1 MRRAGAAEGLLKM
14 TSEDRPNMEDVKRSW
29 RRTIAA
35 KLFVSFILIAALTA
49 IAATVSALQFGR
61 IETAMGQLTEVS
73 LPEVKFGLAV
83 ESNARAI
90 AAAGAQLAGA
100 STEPQRFARM
110 NEATE
115 RIGQLWSALSRLRDA
130 TNDTETIDKLQQLIA
145 QVDRQI
151 GQLDSTV
158 RERIAVVSALDNAIG
173 RLSRDSGELAERL
186 LLLPRQADKV
196 QLAING
202 LRGDTYRSVGV
213 LYRSATAMELKAIDT
228 GQNAFDEIRRRF
240 EGGLNF
246 IMNDPDFDRNEA
258 VAIDKVARSVL
269 ALGSGAGGVFELRR
283 SELASTTAAEALQSG
298 LETLAEDMQKLVEA
312 LVDRVEDAAT
322 ETTVA
327 TKRALDNTRNWLIG
341 ISLLSLLVAI
351 FVVWF
356 FVQRSVV
363 ARLQQ
368 VTQAMLAVASGRLNV
383 SLPPVGPDELGDMSR
398 ALVVFRDNAR
408 DIRQAREEAEQARHQ
423 AEAASRTKSA
433 FLANMSHELRTPLN
447 AIIGYSEILRE
458 DAQDRGDK
466 ASEDDLVKI
475 ETAGKHL
482 LGLINDILDLSKIE
496 AGRMDLH
503 LEEVDLNRL
512 LAEVRVLVTPLIDK
526 NGNKLEID
534 APADIGNMRVDLVKL
549 KQSLINLL
557 SNAAKFTKD
566 GLVKLT
572 VRKDASDQGR
582 SIFTFAVTDSGIGM
596 TEEQMGRL
604 FQAFT
609 QADSSTTRNYGGTGL
624 GLTITKHF
632 CTMLGGDIAVTSE
645 PGKGSTFTITLPDG
659 GKDAVVQRPE
669 AAAPVAGDRAGRTVL
684 IVDDDPTVHDVLRA
698 TIAKEGY
705 RLLHAYDGAQALEL
719 ASAERPDVITLD
731 VMMPKL
737 DGWSVLG
744 KLKSDPALASIP
756 VIMLTIV
763 DERTMGYS
771 LGASEYMTKPVDR
784 NRLIELLRRFAST
797 TSREGVVLVVDDSAD
812 VRAVVRTTVEKAGLK
827 TVEAEN
833 GQVALDWLKNNPKPA
848 LVLLD
853 LMMPVMDGFA
863 FLDKVKDDPG
873 LSRVPI
879 VVLTAKEL
887 TEAERRVVNER
898 TLLVLTKG
906 AQPLSTLGSA
916 LAAIARQPVEKVA
929 G

>member
-1 MRRAGAAEGLLKM
+1 MTTLDEATIEG
-14 TSEDRPNMEDVKRSW
+14 TRRSW

-35 KLFVSFILIAALTA
+35 KLLVAFIVIAALTA
-49 IAATVSALQFGR
+49 IAALVAVLQFGR
-61 IETAMGQLTEVS
+61 IETAMGQLTEES
-73 LPEVKFGLAV
+73 LPEVKFALAV
-83 ESNARAI
+83 ETNARAI

-100 STEPQRFARM
+100 NSEAQRFTRM
-110 NEATE
+110 SDATE

-130 TNDTETIDKLQQLIA
+130 TDDTAAIEKLQSLIA
-145 QVDRQI
+145 GLDGQI
-151 GQLDSTV
+151 GQLDRTV
-158 RERIAVVSALDNAIG
+158 RERIAVDSALDNAIG
-173 RLSRDSGELAERL
+173 RLTRDSADLAERL
-186 LLLPRQADKV
+186 LLLPRQADQV
-196 QLAING
+196 QLVING

-213 LYRSATAMELKAIDT
+213 LYRGATAPAAKAVAE
-228 GQNAFDEIRRRF
+228 GQKQFDEIRERF
-240 EGGLNF
+240 DGGLKF
-246 IMNDPDFDRNEA
+246 IMDSPEFDRTEA
-258 VAIDKVARSVL
+258 AAIDKVARSVL
-269 ALGSGAGGVFELRR
+269 ALGTGAGGVFALRQSDLEER
-283 SELASTTAAEALQSG
+283 AAAERLQAG
-298 LETLAEDMQKLVEA
+298 LEKSAEDMQMLVSALVSKVEA
-312 LVDRVEDAAT
+312 KAAD
-322 ETTVA
+322 TTAA
-327 TKRALDNTRNWLIG
+327 TKRALDNTRFWLIG
-341 ISLLSLLVAI
+341 ISLLSLVVAV

-356 FVQRSVV
+356 FVQRYVI

-368 VTQAMLAVASGRLNV
+368 VTSAMLAVASGRLNV
-383 SLPPVGPDELGDMSR
+383 KLPPAGTDELGDMSR
-398 ALVVFRDNAR
+398 ALAVFRENAHE
-408 DIRQAREEAEQARHQ
+408 IRQAREEAETARHQ

-503 LEEVDLNRL
+503 LEDVDINRL
-512 LAEVRVLVTPLIDK
+512 LAEVRVLVTPLVDK
-526 NGNKLEID
+526 NGNRLEID
-534 APADIGNMRVDLVKL
+534 APADIGAMHVDLVKL

-557 SNAAKFTKD
+557 SNAAKFTKG
-566 GLVKLT
+566 GLVKLA
-572 VRKDASDQGR
+572 VAKQVPDRGR
-582 SIFTFAVTDSGIGM
+582 ATYTFAVSDSGIGM
-596 TEEQMGRL
+596 NDEQIGRL

-609 QADSSTTRNYGGTGL
+609 QADASTTRNYGGTGL

-632 CTMLGGDIAVTSE
+632 CTMLGGDIAVTSI

-659 GKDAVVQRPE
+659 GKDALAAPRIE
-669 AAAPVAGDRAGRTVL
+669 AAAAPAGDLSGRSVL
-684 IVDDDPTVHDVLRA
+684 IVDDDPTVHDVLRS

-719 ASAERPDVITLD
+719 ARSERPDVITLD

-744 KLKSDPALASIP
+744 KLKSDPALSAIP

-784 NRLIELLRRFAST
+784 NRLIELLRRFAAT
-797 TSREGVVLVVDDSAD
+797 EREAVVLVVDDSED
-812 VRAVVRTTVEKAGLK
+812 VRAVVRTTVEKTGLK
-827 TVEAEN
+827 AAEAEN
-833 GQVALDWLKNNPKPA
+833 GQAALDWLQSHPAPA

-853 LMMPVMDGFA
+853 LMMPVMDGFT
-863 FLDKVKDDPG
+863 FLEKVRHIPA
-873 LSRVPI
+873 LARVPI
-879 VVLTAKEL
+879 VVLTAKDL
-887 TEAERRVVNER
+887 TDAERRMINER

-906 AQPLSTLGSA
+906 AQPLSSLGNA
-916 LAAIARQPVEKVA
+916 LAAIARQPAEA
-929 G
+929 AQ

>member
-1 MRRAGAAEGLLKM
+1 
-14 TSEDRPNMEDVKRSW
+14 MEDTRRSW

-35 KLFVSFILIAALTA
+35 KLLVAFIVIAALTA
-49 IAATVSALQFGR
+49 IAAMVAVLQFGR
-61 IETAMGQLTEVS
+61 IEAAMGKLTEES
-73 LPEVKFGLAV
+73 LPEVKFALAV
-83 ESNARAI
+83 ETNARAI

-100 STEPQRFARM
+100 NTEVQRFGRM
-110 NEATE
+110 NDATE

-130 TNDTETIDKLQQLIA
+130 TQDTGAIEKLQALIA
-145 QVDRQI
+145 QIDGQI
-151 GQLDSTV
+151 GQLDRTV
-158 RERIAVVSALDNAIG
+158 RERISVDSALDNAIS
-173 RLSRDSGELAERL
+173 RLTRDSAELAERL
-186 LLLPRQADKV
+186 LLLPRQTDQV
-196 QLAING
+196 QLVING

-213 LYRSATAMELKAIDT
+213 LYRSATATDRKAVLE
-228 GQNAFDEIRRRF
+228 GQKAFDEIRHRF

-246 IMNDPDFDRNEA
+246 MMMDQTFNEPDA
-258 VAIDKVARSVL
+258 LAIDKVARSVL
-269 ALGSGAGGVFELRR
+269 ALGSGAGGIFALRTSDLEQR
-283 SELASTTAAEALQSG
+283 VAAEILQAG
-298 LETLAEDMQKLVEA
+298 LEKSAEDMQALVSSLVYHVEA
-312 LVDRVEDAAT
+312 AAAD
-322 ETTVA
+322 TTAA
-327 TKRALDNTRNWLIG
+327 TKRALDNTRFWLIG
-341 ISLLSLLVAI
+341 ISLLSLVVAV

-356 FVQRSVV
+356 FVHRYVI

-368 VTQAMLAVASGRLNV
+368 VTNSMLAVASGQLDAP
-383 SLPPVGPDELGDMSR
+383 LPPVGSDELGDMSR
-398 ALVVFRDNAR
+398 ALVVFRENAR
-408 DIRQAREEAEQARHQ
+408 DIRQAREEAESARHQ

-458 DAQDRGDK
+458 DAQDRGDN
-466 ASEDDLVKI
+466 ASEADLVKI

-526 NGNKLEID
+526 NGNRFEID
-534 APADIGNMRVDLVKL
+534 APADIGAMRVDLVKL

-557 SNAAKFTKD
+557 SNAAKFTKG
-566 GLVKLT
+566 GLVKLS
-572 VRKDASDQGR
+572 VGRQVSDQGR
-582 SIFTFAVTDSGIGM
+582 TIFTFAVSDSGIGM
-596 TEEQMGRL
+596 SDEQIGRL

-609 QADSSTTRNYGGTGL
+609 QADASTTRNYGGTGL

-632 CTMLGGDIAVTSE
+632 CTMLGGDVTVTSE

-659 GKDAVVQRPE
+659 GIEAVAPRIE
-669 AAAPVAGDRAGRTVL
+669 AGATVAGDLSGRSVL

-719 ASAERPDVITLD
+719 ARTERPDVITLD

-784 NRLIELLRRFAST
+784 NRLIELLRRFAS
-797 TSREGVVLVVDDSAD
+797 SGREAVVLVVDDSAD
-812 VRAVVRTTVEKAGLK
+812 VRAVVRATVEKAGLK

-833 GQVALDWLKNNPKPA
+833 GQVALDWLKSNPKPA

-853 LMMPVMDGFA
+853 LMMPVMDGFT
-863 FLDKVKDDPG
+863 FLDQVKDVPA
-873 LSRVPI
+873 LAQMPI
-879 VVLTAKEL
+879 VVLTAKDL

-898 TLLVLTKG
+898 TLLILTKG
-906 AQPLSTLGSA
+906 AQPLSSLGSA
-916 LAAIARQPVEKVA
+916 LAAIARQPAEKVA

>member
-1 MRRAGAAEGLLKM
+1 MIGGLQ
-14 TSEDRPNMEDVKRSW
+14 RSW

-35 KLFVSFILIAALTA
+35 KLLVAFIVIAALTA
-49 IAATVSALQFGR
+49 IAALVAVLQFGR
-61 IETAMGQLTEVS
+61 IETAMGQLTEES
-73 LPEVKFGLAV
+73 LPEVKFALAV
-83 ESNARAI
+83 ETNARAI

-100 STEPQRFARM
+100 NAEAQRFGRM
-110 NEATE
+110 NDATE

-130 TNDTETIDKLQQLIA
+130 TDDAAAIEKLQSLIA
-145 QVDRQI
+145 QIDGQI
-151 GQLDSTV
+151 GGLDRTV
-158 RERIAVVSALDNAIG
+158 RERISVSSALDNAIA
-173 RLSRDSGELAERL
+173 RLTRDSADLAERL
-186 LLLPRQADKV
+186 LLLPRQTDQV
-196 QLAING
+196 QLVING

-213 LYRSATAMELKAIDT
+213 LYRAATATESKAVAE
-228 GQNAFDEIRRRF
+228 GQKQFDEIRDRF
-240 EGGLNF
+240 DGGLNF
-246 IMNDPDFDRNEA
+246 IMKDPAFDQAEGG
-258 VAIDKVARSVL
+258 AINKVARSVL
-269 ALGSGAGGVFELRR
+269 ALGSGAGGIFALRTSDLEQR
-283 SELASTTAAEALQSG
+283 AAAERLQAALEKS
-298 LETLAEDMQKLVEA
+298 AEDMQMQVSALVSRVEA
-312 LVDRVEDAAT
+312 KAAETTAAT
-322 ETTVA
+322 
-327 TKRALDNTRNWLIG
+327 KSALDNTRFWLIG
-341 ISLLSLLVAI
+341 ISLLSLVVAV

-356 FVQRSVV
+356 FVQRYVV

-368 VTQAMLAVASGRLNV
+368 VTNAMLAVASGQLNV
-383 SLPPVGPDELGDMSR
+383 SLPPIGSDELGDMSR
-398 ALVVFRDNAR
+398 ALVVFRENAR
-408 DIRQAREEAEQARHQ
+408 DIRQAREEAETARHQ

-458 DAQDRGDK
+458 DAQDRGDT
-466 ASEDDLVKI
+466 ASEGDLVKI

-503 LEEVDLNRL
+503 IESVDLSRL
-512 LAEVRVLVTPLIDK
+512 LAEVRVLITPLIDK
-526 NGNKLEID
+526 NGNRLDIE
-534 APADIGNMRVDLVKL
+534 APADIGAMNVDLVKL

-557 SNAAKFTKD
+557 SNAAKFTKG
-566 GLVKLT
+566 GLIKLA
-572 VRKDASDQGR
+572 VARHVSDQGR
-582 SIFTFAVTDSGIGM
+582 NVFTFSVADSGIGM
-596 TEEQMGRL
+596 TEEQMSRL

-609 QADSSTTRNYGGTGL
+609 QADTSTTRNYGGTGL

-632 CTMLGGDIAVTSE
+632 CTMLGGDVSVTSA
-645 PGKGSTFTITLPDG
+645 PGQGSTFTITLPDG
-659 GKDAVVQRPE
+659 GKDETAPRTV
-669 AAAPVAGDRAGRTVL
+669 AGAAPMAGDLSGKCVL

-719 ASAERPDVITLD
+719 ARTEKPDVITLD

-784 NRLIELLRRFAST
+784 NRLVELLRRFAT
-797 TSREGVVLVVDDSAD
+797 TTREAIVLVVDDSAD
-812 VRAVVRTTVEKAGLK
+812 VRAVVRATVEKTGLK
-827 TVEAEN
+827 AAEAEN
-833 GQVALDWLKNNPKPA
+833 GQAALDWLKNNPAPA

-853 LMMPVMDGFA
+853 LMMPVMDGFT
-863 FLDKVKDDPG
+863 FLEQVKHVPA
-873 LSRVPI
+873 LAQVPI
-879 VVLTAKEL
+879 VVLTAKDL

-906 AQPLSTLGSA
+906 AQPLSSLGSA
-916 LAAIARQPVEKVA
+916 LAAIARQPAEKVA

>member
-1 MRRAGAAEGLLKM
+1 M
-14 TSEDRPNMEDVKRSW
+14 TSPDQPIVDSARRSW

-35 KLFVSFILIAALTA
+35 KLFVSFIVIAALTA
-49 IAATVSALQFGR
+49 VAALVAVLQFAR
-61 IETAMGQLTEVS
+61 IESAMGQLTEES
-73 LPEVKFGLAV
+73 LPEVKFALAV
-83 ESNARAI
+83 ETNARAI

-100 STEPQRFARM
+100 SSETQRFIRM
-110 NEATE
+110 SDATE

-130 TNDTETIDKLQQLIA
+130 TNDTAAIEKLQALIA
-145 QVDRQI
+145 QIDGQI
-151 GQLDSTV
+151 GQLDRTV
-158 RERIAVVSALDNAIG
+158 RERISVGSALDNAIA
-173 RLSRDSGELAERL
+173 RLTRDSADLAERL
-186 LLLPRQADKV
+186 LVLPRQSDKT
-196 QLAING
+196 QLVING

-213 LYRSATAMELKAIDT
+213 LYRSATALDPKAVAE
-228 GQNAFDEIRRRF
+228 GQKQFNEIRERF
-240 EGGLNF
+240 EGGLDY
-246 IMNDPDFDRNEA
+246 IRNDTSFDRTEA
-258 VAIDKVARSVL
+258 EAINKVARSVL
-269 ALGSGAGGVFELRR
+269 ALGTGAGGIFALRTSDLQQR
-283 SELASTTAAEALQSG
+283 SIADGLQAA
-298 LETLAEDMQKLVEA
+298 LEKSAEDMQMQVSA
-312 LVDRVEDAAT
+312 LVAKVETVAA
-322 ETTVA
+322 ETTAA
-327 TKRALDNTRNWLIG
+327 TKRALDNTRFWLIG
-341 ISLLSLLVAI
+341 ISLLSLVVAV

-356 FVQRSVV
+356 FVQRYVI

-368 VTQAMLAVASGRLNV
+368 VTNAMLAVASGQLDAV
-383 SLPPVGPDELGDMSR
+383 LPANGSDELGDMSR

-408 DIRQAREEAEQARHQ
+408 DIRQAREEAETARHQ

-458 DAQDRGDK
+458 DAQDRGDT
-466 ASEDDLVKI
+466 ASEADLVKI

-503 LEEVDLNRL
+503 IETVDLSRL

-526 NGNKLEID
+526 NGNRLDID
-534 APADIGNMRVDLVKL
+534 APADLGPMNVDLVKL

-557 SNAAKFTKD
+557 SNAAKFTKN
-566 GLVKLT
+566 GVIGLT
-572 VRKDASDQGR
+572 VRRQVSDRGKPV
-582 SIFTFAVTDSGIGM
+582 FTFAVSDSGIGM

-632 CTMLGGDIAVTSE
+632 CTMLGGDISVSSV
-645 PGKGSTFTITLPDG
+645 PGQGSTFTITLPDG
-659 GKDAVVQRPE
+659 GKDDKSIRTQAGGPAVD
-669 AAAPVAGDRAGRTVL
+669 GDLSGKSVL

-705 RLLHAYDGAQALEL
+705 RLLHAYDGAQALEM
-719 ASAERPDVITLD
+719 ARTEKPDVITLD

-744 KLKSDPALASIP
+744 KLKSEPALASIP

-797 TSREGVVLVVDDSAD
+797 EREAVVLVVDDSDD
-812 VRAVVRTTVEKAGLK
+812 VRAVVRATVEKAGLK

-833 GQVALDWLKNNPKPA
+833 GQVALDWLKKNPAPA

-853 LMMPVMDGFA
+853 LMMPVMDGFT
-863 FLDKVKDDPG
+863 FLEQVKQVPA
-873 LSRVPI
+873 LAQVPI
-879 VVLTAKEL
+879 VVLTAKDL
-887 TEAERRVVNER
+887 TEAERRMVNER

-906 AQPLSTLGSA
+906 AQPLSSLGSA
-916 LAAIARQPVEKVA
+916 LAAIARQPAEKVV

>member
-1 MRRAGAAEGLLKM
+1 
-14 TSEDRPNMEDVKRSW
+14 MEDTRRSW

-35 KLFVSFILIAALTA
+35 KLLVAFIVIAALTA
-49 IAATVSALQFGR
+49 IAAMVAVLQFGR
-61 IETAMGQLTEVS
+61 IEAAMGKLTEES
-73 LPEVKFGLAV
+73 LPEVKFALAV
-83 ESNARAI
+83 ETNARAI

-100 STEPQRFARM
+100 NTEVQRFGRM
-110 NEATE
+110 NDATE

-130 TNDTETIDKLQQLIA
+130 TQDTGAIEKLQALIA
-145 QVDRQI
+145 QIDGQI
-151 GQLDSTV
+151 GQLDRTV
-158 RERIAVVSALDNAIG
+158 RERISVDSALDNAIS
-173 RLSRDSGELAERL
+173 RLTRDSAELAERL
-186 LLLPRQADKV
+186 LLLPRQTDQV
-196 QLAING
+196 QLVING

-213 LYRSATAMELKAIDT
+213 LYRSATATDRKAVLE
-228 GQNAFDEIRRRF
+228 GQKAFDEIRHRF

-246 IMNDPDFDRNEA
+246 MMMDQTFNEPDA
-258 VAIDKVARSVL
+258 LAIDKVARSVL
-269 ALGSGAGGVFELRR
+269 ALGSGAGGIFALRTSDLEQR
-283 SELASTTAAEALQSG
+283 VAAEILQAG
-298 LETLAEDMQKLVEA
+298 LEKSAEDMQALVSSLVYHVEA
-312 LVDRVEDAAT
+312 AAADT
-322 ETTVA
+322 AAA
-327 TKRALDNTRNWLIG
+327 TKRALDNTRSWLIG
-341 ISLLSLLVAI
+341 ISLLSLVVAV

-356 FVQRSVV
+356 FVHRYVI

-368 VTQAMLAVASGRLNV
+368 VTNSMLAVASGQLDAP
-383 SLPPVGPDELGDMSR
+383 LPPVGSDELGDMSR
-398 ALVVFRDNAR
+398 ALVVFRENAR
-408 DIRQAREEAEQARHQ
+408 DIRQAREEAESARHQ

-458 DAQDRGDK
+458 DAQDRGDN
-466 ASEDDLVKI
+466 ASEADLVKI

-526 NGNKLEID
+526 NGNRFEID
-534 APADIGNMRVDLVKL
+534 APADIGAMRVDLVKL

-557 SNAAKFTKD
+557 SNAAKFTKG
-566 GLVKLT
+566 GLVKLS
-572 VRKDASDQGR
+572 VGRQVSDQGR
-582 SIFTFAVTDSGIGM
+582 TIFTFAVSDSGIGM
-596 TEEQMGRL
+596 SDEQIGRL

-609 QADSSTTRNYGGTGL
+609 QADASTTRNYGGTGL

-632 CTMLGGDIAVTSE
+632 CTMLGGDVTVTSE

-659 GKDAVVQRPE
+659 GIEAVAPRIE
-669 AAAPVAGDRAGRTVL
+669 AGATVAGDLSGRSVL

-719 ASAERPDVITLD
+719 ARTERPDVITLD

-784 NRLIELLRRFAST
+784 NRLIELLRRFAS
-797 TSREGVVLVVDDSAD
+797 SGREAVVLVVDDSAD
-812 VRAVVRTTVEKAGLK
+812 VRAVVRATVEKAGLK

-833 GQVALDWLKNNPKPA
+833 GQVALDWLKSNPKPA

-853 LMMPVMDGFA
+853 LMMPVMDGFT
-863 FLDKVKDDPG
+863 FLDQVKDVPA
-873 LSRVPI
+873 LAQMPI
-879 VVLTAKEL
+879 VVLTAKDL

-898 TLLVLTKG
+898 TLLILTKG
-906 AQPLSTLGSA
+906 AQPLSSLGSA
-916 LAAIARQPVEKVA
+916 LAAIARQPAEKVA

>member
-1 MRRAGAAEGLLKM
+1 MDQPVIGSAR
-14 TSEDRPNMEDVKRSW
+14 RSW

-35 KLFVSFILIAALTA
+35 KLFVSFIVIAALTA
-49 IAATVSALQFGR
+49 IAALVAVLQFAR
-61 IETAMGQLTEVS
+61 IESAMGQLTEES
-73 LPEVKFGLAV
+73 LPEVKFALAV
-83 ESNARAI
+83 ETNARAI

-100 STEPQRFARM
+100 NSEAQRFGRM
-110 NEATE
+110 NDATE
-115 RIGQLWSALSRLRDA
+115 RIGQLWAAQSRLRDA
-130 TNDTETIDKLQQLIA
+130 TNDTAAIEKLQSLIA
-145 QVDRQI
+145 QLDGQI
-151 GQLDSTV
+151 GQLDRTV
-158 RERIAVVSALDNAIG
+158 RERISVDSALDNAIA
-173 RLSRDSGELAERL
+173 RLTRDSADLAERL
-186 LLLPRQADKV
+186 LVLPRQSDQT
-196 QLAING
+196 QLVVNG

-213 LYRSATAMELKAIDT
+213 LYRAATALDTKAVAE
-228 GQNAFDEIRRRF
+228 GQKQFNEIRERF
-240 EGGLNF
+240 DGGLDY
-246 IMNDPDFDRNEA
+246 IMKDTSFDRPEA
-258 VAIDKVARSVL
+258 EAINKVARSVL
-269 ALGSGAGGVFELRR
+269 ALGTGAGGIFALRT
-283 SELASTTAAEALQSG
+283 SDLEQQAIADSIQAA
-298 LETLAEDMQKLVEA
+298 LEKSAEDMQTQVSA
-312 LVDRVEDAAT
+312 LVSQVETVAAETTAAT
-322 ETTVA
+322 
-327 TKRALDNTRNWLIG
+327 KHALDNTRFWLIG
-341 ISLLSLLVAI
+341 ISLLSLVVAV

-356 FVQRSVV
+356 FVQRYVI

-368 VTQAMLAVASGRLNV
+368 VTNAMLAVASGQLNA
-383 SLPPVGPDELGDMSR
+383 SLPPNGSDELGDMSR

-408 DIRQAREEAEQARHQ
+408 DIRQAREDAETARHQ

-458 DAQDRGDK
+458 DAQDRGDT
-466 ASEDDLVKI
+466 ASEGDLVKI

-496 AGRMDLH
+496 AGRMDMH
-503 LEEVDLNRL
+503 IETVDLNRL
-512 LAEVRVLVTPLIDK
+512 LAEVRMLVTPLIDK
-526 NGNKLEID
+526 NGNRLDID
-534 APADIGNMRVDLVKL
+534 APADIGPMNVDLVKL

-557 SNAAKFTKD
+557 SNAAKFTKN
-566 GLVKLT
+566 GVIKLAVSRYT
-572 VRKDASDQGR
+572 SERGKPVFS
-582 SIFTFAVTDSGIGM
+582 FAVSDSGIGM

-632 CTMLGGDIAVTSE
+632 CTMLGGDIAVSSV
-645 PGKGSTFTITLPDG
+645 PGQGSTFTITLPDG
-659 GKDAVVQRPE
+659 GKDEKTVRLQTGTASVD
-669 AAAPVAGDRAGRTVL
+669 GDLSGKSVL

-705 RLLHAYDGAQALEL
+705 RLLHAYDGAQALEM
-719 ASAERPDVITLD
+719 ARTEKPDVITLD

-744 KLKSDPALASIP
+744 KLKSEAALASIP

-797 TSREGVVLVVDDSAD
+797 AREAVVLVVDDSDD
-812 VRAVVRTTVEKAGLK
+812 VRAVVRATVEKAGLK

-833 GQVALDWLKNNPKPA
+833 GQVALDWLKKNPAPA

-853 LMMPVMDGFA
+853 LMMPVMDGFT
-863 FLDKVKDDPG
+863 FLDQVRHVPA
-873 LSRVPI
+873 LAQVPI
-879 VVLTAKEL
+879 VVLTAKDL
-887 TEAERRVVNER
+887 TEAERRMVNER

-906 AQPLSTLGSA
+906 AQPLSSLGSA
-916 LAAIARQPVEKVA
+916 LAAIARQPAEKVA

>member
-1 MRRAGAAEGLLKM
+1 MGGA
-14 TSEDRPNMEDVKRSW
+14 RRSW

-35 KLFVSFILIAALTA
+35 KLFVAFILIAALTA
-49 IAATVSALQFGR
+49 IAALVAVLQFGR
-61 IETAMGQLTEVS
+61 IEAAMGQLTEES
-73 LPEVKFGLAV
+73 LPEVKFALAV
-83 ESNARAI
+83 ETNARAI

-100 STEPQRFARM
+100 NSEIQRFGRM
-110 NEATE
+110 NDATE

-130 TNDTETIDKLQQLIA
+130 TNDAAAIEKLQALIA
-145 QVDRQI
+145 QIDGQI
-151 GQLDSTV
+151 GQLERTV
-158 RERIAVVSALDNAIG
+158 RERISVGSALDNAIS
-173 RLSRDSGELAERL
+173 RLTRDSSELAERL
-186 LLLPRQADKV
+186 LVLPRQTDQV
-196 QLAING
+196 QLVING

-213 LYRSATAMELKAIDT
+213 LYRAATARDPKAVT
-228 GQNAFDEIRRRF
+228 EGQKQFDEILTRF
-240 EGGLNF
+240 DGGLKF
-246 IMNDPDFDRNEA
+246 IMDDATFDRPEA

-269 ALGSGAGGVFELRR
+269 ALGSGAGGIFALRT
-283 SELASTTAAEALQSG
+283 SDLAERAAAESHQEALEKAAEA
-298 LETLAEDMQKLVEA
+298 MQTQVSALVSHVEA
-312 LVDRVEDAAT
+312 TAAQ
-322 ETTVA
+322 TTTA
-327 TKRALDNTRNWLIG
+327 TKQALDNTRFWLIG
-341 ISLLSLLVAI
+341 ISLLSLVVAV
-351 FVVWF
+351 FVVWL
-356 FVQRSVV
+356 FVQRYVV

-368 VTQAMLAVASGRLNV
+368 VTNAMLAVASGELNAP
-383 SLPPVGPDELGDMSR
+383 LPPVGQDELGDMSR
-398 ALVVFRDNAR
+398 ALVVFRENAR
-408 DIRQAREEAEQARHQ
+408 DIRLAREEAEDARHQ

-458 DAQDRGDK
+458 DAQDRGDT
-466 ASEDDLVKI
+466 ASEGDLVKI

-503 LEEVDLNRL
+503 IESVDLSRL
-512 LAEVRVLVTPLIDK
+512 LAEVRVLITPLIDK
-526 NGNKLEID
+526 NGNRLEID
-534 APADIGNMRVDLVKL
+534 TPVDVGAMNVDLVKL

-557 SNAAKFTKD
+557 SNAAKFTK
-566 GLVKLT
+566 GGVIKLT
-572 VRKDASDQGR
+572 VARHLSDQGR
-582 SIFTFAVTDSGIGM
+582 KLVTFEVADSGIGM
-596 TEEQMGRL
+596 TEEQLGRL

-609 QADSSTTRNYGGTGL
+609 QADTSTTRNYGGTGL

-632 CTMLGGDIAVTSE
+632 CTMLGGDVTVTSA

-659 GKDAVVQRPE
+659 GADE
-669 AAAPVAGDRAGRTVL
+669 AAPRIVAGASPVSGDLSGKSVL

-719 ASAERPDVITLD
+719 ARAEKPDVITLD

-784 NRLIELLRRFAST
+784 NRLMELLRRFAT
-797 TSREGVVLVVDDSAD
+797 TAHESVVLVIDDSDD
-812 VRAVVRTTVEKAGLK
+812 VRSVVRATVEKTGLK

-833 GQVALDWLKNNPKPA
+833 GQAALDWLKANPAPA

-853 LMMPVMDGFA
+853 LMMPVMDGFT
-863 FLDKVKDDPG
+863 FLEQVKHVPA
-873 LSRVPI
+873 LAQVPI
-879 VVLTAKEL
+879 VVLTAKDL
-887 TEAERRVVNER
+887 TEAERRIVNER

-906 AQPLSTLGSA
+906 AQPLSSLGSA
-916 LAAIARQPVEKVA
+916 LAAIARKPAEKVA